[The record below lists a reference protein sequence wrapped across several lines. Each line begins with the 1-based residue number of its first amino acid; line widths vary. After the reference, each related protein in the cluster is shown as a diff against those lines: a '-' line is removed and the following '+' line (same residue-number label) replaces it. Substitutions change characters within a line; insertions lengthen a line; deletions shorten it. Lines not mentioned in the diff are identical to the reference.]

1 MRLAML
7 SGGVLT
13 KDMQENLNKLV
24 MQPLTAEERS
34 LLGGTLPT
42 DHAQEPDS
50 IQFSVP
56 LRGDLHSG
64 ADPVMKV
71 VCGGQHIALLT
82 ASGALYTVG
91 AGSACGLD
99 AQSAVRAAEK
109 FVERG
114 MGGASRQETIAIVR
128 EAGAGHKVPT
138 RVGVE
143 VGGKRMRVLDV
154 SCGLKHMVVAIADEE
169 DIEVAKAEKDEEILT
184 LKKEIKQMEEEL
196 ERVMDFK
203 LQRESLFEEL
213 EELRETNEKLI
224 EDNKRDVHDL
234 ERKNLAERTQI
245 KNTMYNRKTLLLI
258 SKKKQG

>member
-1 MRLAML
+1 ML

-169 DIEVAKAEKDEEILT
+169 DIEVAASGDTGAEGVGVGGGGGGDDTASVAGSLDDGGAATARRGRGGGRRGVETHVFSVGGGSGRRAGSQSSGFTEVKD
-184 LKKEIKQMEEEL
+184 
-196 ERVMDFK
+196 
-203 LQRESLFEEL
+203 
-213 EELRETNEKLI
+213 LR
-224 EDNKRDVHDL
+224 RHDHAV
-234 ERKNLAERTQI
+234 RCV
-245 KNTMYNRKTLLLI
+245 
-258 SKKKQG
+258 